1 MLGRVREGRNMQRVR
16 GISIRCG
23 GIRVVVVRGGGG
35 EAVQRRRRERTSS
48 DAKQDR
54 VRTDSFLAVE
64 ITASSAGGTAKS
76 RDRERKEISRGQVY
90 EGKRG
95 RR

>member
-1 MLGRVREGRNMQRVR
+1 MTGNRVEERE
-16 GISIRCG
+16 
-23 GIRVVVVRGGGG
+23 
-35 EAVQRRRRERTSS
+35 ETSS

-76 RDRERKEISRGQVY
+76 RDREEENKSMM
-90 EGKRG
+90 EGG
-95 RR
+95 VA

>member
-1 MLGRVREGRNMQRVR
+1 MPCEGNK
-16 GISIRCG
+16 SK
-23 GIRVVVVRGGGG
+23 
-35 EAVQRRRRERTSS
+35 ERDRKSS

-76 RDRERKEISRGQVY
+76 RDREEENKSMM
-90 EGKRG
+90 EGG
-95 RR
+95 VA